1 MNAKQITALVLMAVD
16 LVSVVNMVSALVP
29 YVKSFAA

>member
-16 LVSVVNMVSALVP
+16 LVSIANLMSALVP

>member
-1 MNAKQITALVLMAVD
+1 MNAKQITSLVLMAID
-16 LVSVVNMVSALVP
+16 LAALVNMVSALVP

>member
-1 MNAKQITALVLMAVD
+1 MNARQITALVLMAID
-16 LVSVVNMVSALVP
+16 LVAIANLVSALVP